1 MNVSGQ
7 DVDRTLEYRS
17 AAVVVRLLPT
27 GLLVI
32 FLGLLILVLA
42 DPAPFLTMIPAAL
55 CVAFG
60 LLVVGLALWKRF
72 NHGKPLYTLSPD
84 GIDYRIPW
92 IKSLHIPWS
101 EIRGID
107 TIDVEARYWSFWDFQ
122 YGFQIIPNRKVVTY
136 PNVTVVQVSREFYD
150 RRLTVPRLLLVGP
163 GWRANF
169 IPQDSLVQVA
179 LHHDVVAVEPRPLRE
194 AVESRWIAFR
204 DRPGKPS
211 VPSVA
216 VGQGHAPAASKP
228 AVSRTAS
235 RPVVVAMGENP
246 KTVSRWRVAASAAL
260 LVGIAVLLANLAGLW
275 DLPGQDKVRE
285 VRTKKRAQQ
294 KDWADTFKRSREDS
308 KKLEAEQKE
317 LRRELD
323 ADLRRV
329 FGR

>member
-1 MNVSGQ
+1 MDVSEI
-7 DVDRTLEYRS
+7 DRTLEYRS
-17 AAVVVRLLPT
+17 AAIVVRLLPS
-27 GLLVI
+27 GFLLI

-42 DPAPFLTMIPAAL
+42 DPAPFWTMIPAAL

-60 LLVVGLALWKRF
+60 IFVVALALWKRV
-72 NHGKPLYTLSPD
+72 NHGKPLYVLSPD
-84 GIDYRIPW
+84 GIEYRIPG
-92 IKSLHIPWS
+92 IKTLRIPWS

-150 RRLTVPRLLLVGP
+150 RRMTVPRLLLIGP

-169 IPQDSLVQVA
+169 IPKDALVQVA
-179 LHHDVVAVEPRPLRE
+179 LHHDLVSVEPRPLCE
-194 AVESRWIAFR
+194 AIEARWIAFR

-211 VPSVA
+211 VPGVTM
-216 VGQGHAPAASKP
+216 GQGRATVAAKP
-228 AVSRTAS
+228 AVARAAS
-235 RPVVVAMGENP
+235 ASTVVAMGENP
-246 KTVSRWRVAASAAL
+246 QTVSRWRVMASAVL
-260 LVGIAVLLANLAGLW
+260 LVGIAILLANLAGLW

-285 VRTKKRAQQ
+285 VRVKERARQ

-308 KKLEAEQKE
+308 KKLEAEQKQ
-317 LRRELD
+317 LRQELD